1 MTTQKQTDDEHF
13 EQFQKN
19 LDNIVAAGKYFM
31 PVISFLILV
40 GLIFAGVFD
49 QKPANTTVNVLL
61 KDEER
66 IVPATI
72 YSTSHNVCGIITTN
86 NVKLFAQLSSFPAC
100 ENVKEDTAKINVT
113 VVADENAING
123 WKVLGIAQR
132 D

>member
-49 QKPANTTVNVLL
+49 QKPANTTVNIPTDD
-61 KDEER
+61 KR
-66 IVPATI
+66 TVPATI
-72 YSTSHNVCGIITTN
+72 YSTSHNVCGIVTTN
-86 NVKLFAQLSSFPAC
+86 NIKLFAQLSSFPMC
-100 ENVKEDTAKINVT
+100 ENAKEDTAKINVT
-113 VVADENAING
+113 VVRDENAING

>member
-49 QKPANTTVNVLL
+49 QKPANTTVNVIE
-61 KDEER
+61 DEER
-66 IVPATI
+66 TVPATV
-72 YSTSHNVCGIITTN
+72 YSNSHNVCGIITTN
-86 NVKLFAQLSSFPAC
+86 NIKLFAQLSSLPAC
-100 ENVKEDTAKINVT
+100 EDIKEDTAKINVT
-113 VVADENAING
+113 VVKDENAING
-123 WKVLGIAQR
+123 WKVLGIAPR
-132 D
+132 H